1 MNHYRIE
8 YTCKDGYSNTL
19 YIQAANHQAAYMVCQ
34 EIFDDM
40 SETIVDIM
48 CYLEDEENA

>member
-8 YTCKDGYSNTL
+8 YTCYDGYSDTL
-19 YIQAANHQAAYMVCQ
+19 YIQAANHLTAYMVCQ
-34 EIFDDM
+34 EIFYDM
-40 SETIVDIM
+40 GETIVSIE